1 MRVPPCLRSS
11 CLPSFRVLNIFGSKS
26 KPRGSQVSASK
37 VPAPPPNLQASLVHA
52 EPYADSDDADQ
63 KSPEESTLLPA
74 EGIRHNQKVIED
86 APSKA
91 HVPLFDSEQLV
102 NKVVPI
108 KPDEIKSEVKEIS
121 TRLDEKSDSG
131 STSANSSSTG
141 GSYEDL
147 NFVDY
152 SIQVLVSLFNNGDNK
167 SLEYQDQQDK
177 NRIQPKES
185 FQDDVIKA
193 FEENGYK
200 GGNDAKATLSE
211 RKEQNGVS
219 VVRARTARWVADL
232 CENGTDDTLSN
243 SASYEVIN
251 TAEKLSLKKRYEK
264 APLLYNGRSM
274 PVDRGPVEHCK
285 KEEEQLQKEKT
296 LSDAIET
303 AKQDWSKYL
312 NFKNYY
318 SKEPSTEK
326 TKTKKAAETRA
337 RHEQIFELK
346 EQYLLSKEEAENLA
360 KNLGYP
366 NDYVENILNPTR
378 LSNSNKA
385 HQKGLADAKSM
396 QDNFFRIFF
405 GMETTHAS

>member
-1 MRVPPCLRSS
+1 MRFSNCLPIKS
-11 CLPSFRVLNIFGSKS
+11 CLPSSCFPSFRVFNIFSKS

-52 EPYADSDDADQ
+52 EPYADSDDANQ
-63 KSPEESTLLPA
+63 ESPEESTLLPA
-74 EGIRHNQKVIED
+74 EGIRHNQEVIED

-108 KPDEIKSEVKEIS
+108 KPAEIKSEVKEIS

-152 SIQVLVSLFNNGDNK
+152 SIQVLGSLFNYGDNK
-167 SLEYQDQQDK
+167 SLEYQDQQ
-177 NRIQPKES
+177 ES

-193 FEENGYK
+193 FEENSDK

-211 RKEQNGVS
+211 KKEQIGVS

-232 CENGTDDTLSN
+232 CE
-243 SASYEVIN
+243 
-251 TAEKLSLKKRYEK
+251 
-264 APLLYNGRSM
+264 
-274 PVDRGPVEHCK
+274 
-285 KEEEQLQKEKT
+285 EEEQLQKEKT

-303 AKQDWSKYL
+303 AKQDLMNYK
-312 NFKNYY
+312 NFLSSLERAK
-318 SKEPSTEK
+318 STEASFDFQEPSTEK

-337 RHEQIFELK
+337 RNQEIFELRAN
-346 EQYLLSKEEAENLA
+346 YLLSKEKAENLA
-360 KNLGYP
+360 KTLGYSR
-366 NDYVENILNPTR
+366 DYVENILNPQSQ
-378 LSNSNKA
+378 SNSTEA
-385 HQKGLADAKSM
+385 YQKGVAAAGQLQNDLRDAYGQLGAAAVDLS
-396 QDNFFRIFF
+396 R
-405 GMETTHAS
+405 GMGALGRHVG